1 MKDALLVDAK
11 KRMHQSLERTQHEF
25 NTIRTGRAS
34 VSLLDNIY
42 IDYYGSKTLL
52 KHMSNVSIPEPRV
65 ILISPYEP
73 KFLKEIETQI
83 SKSDLGINPSNNGK
97 VIRLNVPPLNE
108 ERRKEL
114 VKLVRKIAEDGRI
127 AIRNIRREINDEFKN
142 NFLKAIND
150 DLNMPKA
157 LAVVQELLKLDLS
170 EEDKLATVLDFD
182 KVLGL
187 NLDKIGEEE
196 VPRVIRELVIE
207 RRTARKEKNWKE
219 SDKLREKIEKLGY
232 IIEDTKDGSRVFKK

>member
-11 KRMHQSLERTQHEF
+11 IRMHQSLERTQHEF

-42 IDYYGSKTLL
+42 IDYYGNKTLL
-52 KHMSNVSIPEPRV
+52 KHMSNVSVPEPRA

-114 VKLVRKIAEDGRI
+114 VKLVRKIAEDGKV
-127 AIRNIRREINDEFKN
+127 AIRNIRREINDEFKK
-142 NFLKAIND
+142 LESGSKITED
-150 DLNMPKA
+150 DLINYQKE
-157 LAVVQELLKLDLS
+157 VQEITD
-170 EEDKLATVLDFD
+170 EF
-182 KVLGL
+182 
-187 NLDKIGEEE
+187 
-196 VPRVIRELVIE
+196 
-207 RRTARKEKNWKE
+207 
-219 SDKLREKIEKLGY
+219 IEKLNDSLAQKEKE
-232 IIEDTKDGSRVFKK
+232 IMEV

>member
-11 KRMHQSLERTQHEF
+11 IRMHQSLERTQHEF

-52 KHMSNVSIPEPRV
+52 KHMSNVSIPEPRA

-114 VKLVRKIAEDGRI
+114 VKLVRKIAEDGRV
-127 AIRNIRREINDEFKN
+127 AIRNIRREINDEFKK
-142 NFLKAIND
+142 LESESKITED
-150 DLNMPKA
+150 DLINYQKE
-157 LAVVQELLKLDLS
+157 VQEITD
-170 EEDKLATVLDFD
+170 EF
-182 KVLGL
+182 
-187 NLDKIGEEE
+187 
-196 VPRVIRELVIE
+196 
-207 RRTARKEKNWKE
+207 
-219 SDKLREKIEKLGY
+219 IEKLNDSLAQKEKE
-232 IIEDTKDGSRVFKK
+232 IMEV